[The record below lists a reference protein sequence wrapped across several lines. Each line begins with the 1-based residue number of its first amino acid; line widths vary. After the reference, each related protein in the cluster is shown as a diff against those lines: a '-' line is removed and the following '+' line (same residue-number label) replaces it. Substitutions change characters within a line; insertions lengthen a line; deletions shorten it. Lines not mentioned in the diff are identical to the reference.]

1 MNLQPGHHHGTTDDA
16 APPEIQFTQEW
27 WDDRYRSADQLWS
40 GQPNPQLVVQ
50 AGGLVP
56 GDALDVGCGEGADA
70 IWLARRG
77 WIVTAIDISAVALE
91 RAAAHARASGRE
103 VASRVRWQ
111 REDLLTCAP
120 AADDFDLVSAQFMH
134 VPEPELSALHRRL
147 AAAVRTGGTLLLVLH
162 HPEDIHANV
171 GRPDLPGMFPR
182 VEDLAARLDPGQ
194 WDVVVADVVARA
206 VTDLDGQPATVK
218 DAVLRAV
225 RLP

>member
-1 MNLQPGHHHGTTDDA
+1 MSPQPGHHHAATDDA
-16 APPEIQFTQEW
+16 SPLEVQFTQEW
-27 WDDRYRSADQLWS
+27 WDERYSSAGQLWS
-40 GQPNPQLVVQ
+40 GEPNSQLVAQ
-50 AGGLVP
+50 AGDLPP

-77 WIVTAIDISAVALE
+77 WNVTAIDISAVALE
-91 RAAAHARASGRE
+91 RAAAHAQARGRE

-111 REDLLTCAP
+111 REDLLSRAP
-120 AADDFDLVSAQFMH
+120 AADHFDLVSAQFMH

-147 AAAVRTGGTLLLVLH
+147 AAAVRPGGTLLVVLH
-162 HPEDIHANV
+162 HPDDVHANV

-194 WDVVVADVVARA
+194 WDVVVAGAVERA

-218 DAVLRAV
+218 DGVLRAV
-225 RLP
+225 RRS